1 MYNEIK
7 KIIYYILYNDI
18 LYYFTLDLLY
28 IIKDN
33 KLILI

>member
-1 MYNEIK
+1 MYNKIK